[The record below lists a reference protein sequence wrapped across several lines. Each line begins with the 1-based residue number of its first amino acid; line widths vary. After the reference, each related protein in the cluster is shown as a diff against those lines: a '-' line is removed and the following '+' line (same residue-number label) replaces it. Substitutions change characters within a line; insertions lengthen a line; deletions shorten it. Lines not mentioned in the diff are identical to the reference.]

1 MRYVNYH
8 SYQSVENV
16 LVYRYPAINAYV
28 KYHFRCGNVY
38 VTGYKVVV
46 MQLD

>member
-16 LVYRYPAINAYV
+16 LVYRYPAIDTYV
-28 KYHFRCGNVY
+28 KYHFRSGNIY
-38 VTGYKVVV
+38 VSGYKVVE

>member
-8 SYQSVENV
+8 SYQSVENA
-16 LVYRYPAINAYV
+16 LVYRFPVIDTCV
-28 KYHFRCGNVY
+28 KYHFGCGNIY
-38 VTGYKVVV
+38 VTGYKVDE